1 MSPETSH
8 VPDLLRRF
16 VATPNSYAFRIGNTY
31 ARLETNDP
39 TLADT
44 IQSAAVCQESSDAQ
58 KDSYWKLIRD
68 EQAPCGGKELSVLS
82 AAPIGTVLLGP
93 GTVIAV
99 DRERH
104 EVLGFI
110 APDISGQEFAAIALP
125 LILSLLDSTA
135 IAQFTEGER

>member
-16 VATPNSYAFRIGNTY
+16 VATPNSFVFRIGSTY
-31 ARLETNDP
+31 VRLETNDP

-44 IQSAAVCQESSDAQ
+44 IQSSTVCRDNSEAQEDSD
-58 KDSYWKLIRD
+58 WKLIRD
-68 EQAPCGGKELSVLS
+68 EQAPCGGKEVSVLP

-99 DRERH
+99 DRERR

-110 APDISGQEFAAIALP
+110 APDISGEEFTAVALP
-125 LILSLLDSTA
+125 LILSLLDSTPNT
-135 IAQFTEGER
+135 QLTQ

>member
-16 VATPNSYAFRIGNTY
+16 VATPNSSVFRIGSTY

-44 IQSAAVCQESSDAQ
+44 IQSATVCQENSDAQ
-58 KDSYWKLIRD
+58 KDSDWKLIRD
-68 EQAPCGGKELSVLS
+68 EQAPCGGKEVSVLS
-82 AAPIGTVLLGP
+82 ATPIGTVLLGP

-110 APDISGQEFAAIALP
+110 APDISGEEFAAIALP
-125 LILSLLDSTA
+125 LILSLLDSTPNTPL
-135 IAQFTEGER
+135 TE

>member
-16 VATPNSYAFRIGNTY
+16 VATPNSSVFRIGSTY

-44 IQSAAVCQESSDAQ
+44 IQCAIVCQENSNAQ
-58 KDSYWKLIRD
+58 KDSDWKLIRD
-68 EQAPCGGKELSVLS
+68 EQAPCGGKEVSVLS
-82 AAPIGTVLLGP
+82 ATPIGTVLLGP

-110 APDISGQEFAAIALP
+110 APDISGEEFAAIALP
-125 LILSLLDSTA
+125 LILSLLDSTPN
-135 IAQFTEGER
+135 TPLTG

>member
-16 VATPNSYAFRIGNTY
+16 VATPNSSVFRIGSTY

-44 IQSAAVCQESSDAQ
+44 IQSATVCHENSDAQ
-58 KDSYWKLIRD
+58 KDSDWKLIRD
-68 EQAPCGGKELSVLS
+68 EQAPCGGKEVSVLS
-82 AAPIGTVLLGP
+82 ATPIGTVLLGP

-110 APDISGQEFAAIALP
+110 APDISGAEFAAIALP
-125 LILSLLDSTA
+125 LILSLLDSTPN
-135 IAQFTEGER
+135 TPLTG

>member
-16 VATPNSYAFRIGNTY
+16 VAAPNSSVFRIGSTY
-31 ARLETNDP
+31 ARLKTNDP
-39 TLADT
+39 TLADA
-44 IQSAAVCQESSDAQ
+44 IQSATVCQENSDAQ
-58 KDSYWKLIRD
+58 TDSDWKLIRD
-68 EQAPCGGKELSVLS
+68 EQAPCGGREVSVLL

-110 APDISGQEFAAIALP
+110 APDISGEEFAAIALP
-125 LILSLLDSTA
+125 LILSLLDSTPNTPL
-135 IAQFTEGER
+135 TE

>member
-1 MSPETSH
+1 MSPETNQ

-16 VATPNSYAFRIGNTY
+16 VATPNSSVFRIGKTY
-31 ARLETNDP
+31 ARLETNDT

-44 IQSAAVCQESSDAQ
+44 IQSATVCQENSDAQ
-58 KDSYWKLIRD
+58 KDSDWKLIRD
-68 EQAPCGGKELSVLS
+68 EQAPCGGKEVSVLS
-82 AAPIGTVLLGP
+82 AAPIVTVLLGP

-110 APDISGQEFAAIALP
+110 APDISGEEFAAIALP
-125 LILSLLDSTA
+125 LILSLLDSTPNTSL
-135 IAQFTEGER
+135 TE

>member
-16 VATPNSYAFRIGNTY
+16 VAAPNSFVFRIGSTY

-44 IQSAAVCQESSDAQ
+44 ILNATVCREHSDAQ
-58 KDSYWKLIRD
+58 EDSDWKLIRD
-68 EQAPCGGKELSVLS
+68 KQAPCGGKEISVLS
-82 AAPIGTVLLGP
+82 AAPLGTVLLGP

-99 DRERH
+99 DRERR

-110 APDISGQEFAAIALP
+110 ASDISGEEFTGIALP
-125 LILSLLDSTA
+125 LILSLLDSTPNT
-135 IAQFTEGER
+135 QLTE